1 MHSLAIKEPVKT
13 IFIVLILCHSIPLR
27 KYMKQELIVP
37 GLAKVVWHRGK
48 AVVLYPTNAAA
59 TFIAVLALRGRPATP
74 AANVLWGKGYA
85 PRAKFPP
92 AKSAKATGWDGPM
105 TVQNALP
112 DKNVRW
118 DSAFPFLRIPIVPPK
133 PVLRPDMNAARGMT
147 PAAEFL
153 IAARARRASRVPRRA
168 NALTAPPR
176 RRRTL
181 KSTAMTVRYRPSR
194 IP

>member
-1 MHSLAIKEPVKT
+1 M
-13 IFIVLILCHSIPLR
+13 
-27 KYMKQELIVP
+27 
-37 GLAKVVWHRGK
+37 
-48 AVVLYPTNAAA
+48 VLYLTNAVA
-59 TFIAVLALRGRPATP
+59 TFIAAL
-74 AANVLWGKGYA
+74 A
-85 PRAKFPP
+85 PRAKFVAKRASAWRKECAPP
-92 AKSAKATGWDGPM
+92 EKFPDAKFAKPTGWDGPM
-105 TVQNALP
+105 TVQNALTG
-112 DKNVRW
+112 KSVRW
-118 DSAFPFLRIPIVPPK
+118 DNVFPSPRIPIAPPK

-168 NALTAPPR
+168 NALTAPAR

>member
-1 MHSLAIKEPVKT
+1 MALRPINAAG
-13 IFIVLILCHSIPLR
+13 IFIVA
-27 KYMKQELIVP
+27 IVP
-37 GLAKVVWHRGK
+37 RGMI
-48 AVVLYPTNAAA
+48 VLTMFAWR
-59 TFIAVLALRGRPATP
+59 RGCARP
-74 AANVLWGKGYA
+74 
-85 PRAKFPP
+85 AKFPSV
-92 AKSAKATGWDGPM
+92 KFAKATGWDGPM

-118 DSAFPFLRIPIVPPK
+118 ASAFPFLRIPIVPPK

-168 NALTAPPR
+168 NALTAPAR